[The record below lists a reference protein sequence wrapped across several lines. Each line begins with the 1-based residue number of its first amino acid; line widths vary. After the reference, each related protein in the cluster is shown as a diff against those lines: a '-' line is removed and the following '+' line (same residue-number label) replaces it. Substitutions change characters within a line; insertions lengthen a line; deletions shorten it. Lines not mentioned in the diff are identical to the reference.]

1 MGDGQAGRSKE
12 LDDVRKLLFPNL
24 DPEDGWAKID
34 AAVAGAADDERFEAI
49 EELANRDLNED
60 LYAALER
67 LRRAQRSS
75 SE

>member
-1 MGDGQAGRSKE
+1 MGEGRAGRSKE

-24 DPEDGWAKID
+24 DAEDGWAKID

-49 EELANRDLNED
+49 EELASRDLTAD

-67 LRRAQRSS
+67 LRRTERSPS
-75 SE
+75 D